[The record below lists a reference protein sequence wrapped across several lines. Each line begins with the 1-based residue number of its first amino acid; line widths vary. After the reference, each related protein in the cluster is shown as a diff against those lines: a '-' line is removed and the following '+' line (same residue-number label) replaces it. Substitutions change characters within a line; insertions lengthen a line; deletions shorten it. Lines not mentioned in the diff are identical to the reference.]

1 MRLASHPAQHL
12 RSFSMAAHHEAFLRL
27 APASTEHAPWTACA
41 FAGSLCSRL
50 ATGEGPAPSVLIL
63 VSPAFLGADSSAPSD
78 SSGGPW
84 RVVGVSLA
92 ACPLVLTSLTKS
104 PGFVLADAIT
114 MAEGARASWH
124 RPRSGAPQARQ
135 RVHRCLSAPFC
146 STAPLFCLG
155 LFSRA
160 WRCRA

>member
-1 MRLASHPAQHL
+1 
-12 RSFSMAAHHEAFLRL
+12 MAAHHEAFLRL

-92 ACPLVLTSLTKS
+92 SCPLVLTSLTKS
-104 PGFVLADAIT
+104 PVFVMSDSIK
-114 MAEGARASWH
+114 MAEVARASWP

-135 RVHRCLSAPFC
+135 RVHRCIYATFC
-146 STAPLFCLG
+146 RTAPVFCIG
-155 LFSRA
+155 LY
-160 WRCRA
+160 